1 MDWNKV
7 LPVIISIG
15 VIILVAVVRQ
25 YSRTLAAIT
34 ATMPINVP
42 LALWIAYS
50 AEDNSREKLGEFS
63 TGLFFG
69 IIPTV
74 IFIGVTALTV
84 NAGWSFGPVLVT
96 GYLSWAITLGLLL
109 TARHFLAI

>member
-1 MDWNKV
+1 MDWNKI

-15 VIILVAVVRQ
+15 VIILVAIVRQ

-34 ATMPINVP
+34 ATMPLNVP

-50 AEDNSREKLGEFS
+50 AEDTSREKLGEFS
-63 TGLFFG
+63 TGLFIG

-74 IFIGVTALTV
+74 IFIGVAALTV
-84 NAGWSFGPVLVT
+84 NAGWSFGPVLIT
-96 GYLSWAITLGLLL
+96 SYASWGFTLVLLL
-109 TARHFLAI
+109 AARHFLTL

>member
-34 ATMPINVP
+34 ATMPLNVP

-50 AEDNSREKLGEFS
+50 AEDNSREKLSEFS

-74 IFIGVTALTV
+74 IFIGVTVLTV
-84 NAGWSFGPVLVT
+84 NAGWTFGPVLVT
-96 GYLSWAITLGLLL
+96 GYLSWAVTLGILLA
-109 TARHFLAI
+109 ARHFL